1 MLAVIIKGNPKFIQT
16 PLAKA
21 YYHDIETFLKKVGFD
36 TVEYDAGADYSRP
49 RQDADLYVAHSR
61 GTGRY
66 EFMSNEA
73 KKRFVKLGSLDGF
86 INPVDAKWQK
96 EVWKPGTNIPPPD
109 EHFKFTDIQKGGILK
124 KMKAL
129 KIEIPTQ
136 STESLHRAAT
146 PEEKRLIDLALK
158 DPRLGPSAVTTDPD
172 QLVWVYDDNK
182 KKVGFF
188 TPKKEP
194 DGRYRTGTIFIEPSE
209 RGKGYGSYAVN
220 SFFNGATTPGR
231 AWIEPTNIPSQT
243 IFKKAGFYKSGR
255 HTMSKTTPRLF
266 EEWINRPEPPLVSRP
281 VLGW

>member
-1 MLAVIIKGNPKFIQT
+1 MDKKDEIKRLLSLAIKDKDLGPMV
-16 PLAKA
+16 
-21 YYHDIETFLKKVGFD
+21 LKKNLNDLVLIEHDGKNVGFAIPRLERD
-36 TVEYDAGADYSRP
+36 GHWRTGPIFIEPGYRKKGIASTWIAEFFKGKKGRAWIEPHNSASQGAFSKAGF
-49 RQDADLYVAHSR
+49 HK
-61 GTGRY
+61 TG
-66 EFMSNEA
+66 
-73 KKRFVKLGSLDGF
+73 
-86 INPVDAKWQK
+86 K
-96 EVWKPGTNIPPPD
+96 ELNTSG
-109 EHFKFTDIQKGGILK
+109 EHFL
-124 KMKAL
+124 
-129 KIEIPTQ
+129 EY

-172 QLVWVYDDNK
+172 QLFWVYDDHK

-209 RGKGYGSYAVN
+209 RGKGYGSNAVN
-220 SFFNGATTPGR
+220 SFFNEADMPGR